1 MDKRMQKIRY
11 EEIMSLVADRDFAN
25 AADIADTIEW
35 RDEKRYTTLIKI
47 SNLYRL
53 DDQPDKA
60 LDLMLMAYDL
70 KPRSKKVVFGLCD
83 LYLDRKDTVKSTEFY
98 KIYEHMAPDT
108 AERLILKYRLV
119 ELCNGSV
126 DTLIAILEDMR
137 HLSPSHPEWRYQLA
151 YLYHRTGNVKK
162 CVETCDDIVT
172 WFIKGP
178 FVVKALELK
187 MLHQRLTPRQQE
199 IYDSRND
206 VEDEIEAYEGDD
218 YTSEKYDDGEFSG
231 DIMVKPISIA
241 KCDTINLSKEL
252 AESMAEL
259 LAGEEK
265 GGSEKKSRNTARR
278 TERFNWEKLRKE
290 REQQEL
296 NPVDEEYY
304 PDNAGKKTG
313 NMGDTQ
319 NDYGYTGDLSNTQ
332 SGYGYTG
339 DMGDTQSDYGYTGDM
354 GDTQSDYGYTGDLS
368 DTQSDYGYTGDM
380 GDTQS
385 GYGYTGDMGD
395 TQSDYGYTGDLSD
408 TQSSYTGDMRDTQSG
423 IQYTGDMNYTES
435 DLQYTEEQGYGRDD
449 EQYYTD
455 NIPYDER
462 HYEDSAYNTDS
473 DLMYTQEMESAARAS
488 EAVSSEKF
496 FEDKT
501 DTIVID
507 TPPTGTNPNFTGH
520 KAGEDIQPIEKG
532 VGLGGQYYQ
541 ADDGQFNLAIPFEPV
556 PDKQITGQINIS
568 DALENWEKIKQRND
582 EQIRRETRQAIL
594 DTTGP
599 IFERFDRESR
609 DVISREPRVIVKESS
624 SHIFGDMYDTEG
636 IELVDIGS
644 EESLAE
650 EEYAAEEPEAYIES
664 EVDEEV
670 KVNGVSQETHGTT
683 IWKEVDAA
691 IRAEKEAKE
700 AAANAEGSESLAG
713 AVAEGVVDAAGAVAE
728 GVGDVAGVALEGAT
742 DVAGAAAEGVI
753 AAGVAAEGT
762 AVAENGL
769 AAAGVEAVAEIAGDA
784 VGAVAAAVGD
794 AADNAITGAAEDSV
808 TDTESAPS
816 VWDEI
821 EAKKVTE
828 AEVENEAAENEEL
841 SEEDYNEEAFEE
853 EPLEDEQYDEEYE
866 EEYYEEAYDEDLPY
880 EEDVSLNTSQMEQ
893 ISDALE
899 TDADRIG
906 AETVED
912 NNDEYIPEEGDED
925 DFSEE
930 ELRIFDHFLYSKKM
944 RRNILQAID
953 QISLAPYVG
962 NAIITGEEKEE
973 TRSLARAL
981 LREIQLIDINF
992 LNNHV
997 ARVSGDKM
1005 NNKDVATVL
1014 SQLANGAL
1022 LIEDA
1027 SGLFRDTLEKI
1038 TNVLENT
1045 EDGVIVIMI
1054 DEKEAI
1060 DRMIEDY
1067 PVLSGYFNARIDM
1080 PPLTDGALVDYA
1092 KSYAYKKEYKIDEER
1107 AVLAL
1112 HQRID
1117 ELQIGEH
1124 NVTLAEVE
1132 QIVDDAIARSGRR
1145 PVSSFFEILSGK
1157 RYDNKEDMIVL
1168 KEKDFQRRSGTVA

>member
-35 RDEKRYTTLIKI
+35 RDEKKYTTLIKI

-83 LYLDRKDTVKSTEFY
+83 LYLDRKDTVKATEFY

-126 DTLIAILEDMR
+126 DTLISILEDMR

-206 VEDEIEAYEGDD
+206 VEDEIEAYEGDE
-218 YTSEKYDDGEFSG
+218 YTAEKYDDGEFSG

-265 GGSEKKSRNTARR
+265 GGYEKKAEKKSRNTLKR

-290 REQQEL
+290 REQQEAFD
-296 NPVDEEYY
+296 PDEEYY
-304 PDNAGKKTG
+304 PEEARNEDLGETG
-313 NMGDTQ
+313 RYTEDIPYDESGDEYHT
-319 NDYGYTGDLSNTQ
+319 DDMGYTGDVDYT
-332 SGYGYTG
+332 GDMGDTRGDMGYTG
-339 DMGDTQSDYGYTGDM
+339 DMGDTRSDLGYTGDM
-354 GDTQSDYGYTGDLS
+354 GYTD
-368 DTQSDYGYTGDM
+368 
-380 GDTQS
+380 
-385 GYGYTGDMGD
+385 
-395 TQSDYGYTGDLSD
+395 
-408 TQSSYTGDMRDTQSG
+408 SG

-435 DLQYTEEQGYGRDD
+435 DLQYTEEQGYGPDD
-449 EQYYTD
+449 GRYYTD

-462 HYEDSAYNTDS
+462 RYEEEAYNTDS
-473 DLMYTQEMESAARAS
+473 DLMYTQEMERAASAAS

-520 KAGEDIQPIEKG
+520 GYKAGEEIKPVEKG
-532 VGLGGQYYQ
+532 VALGGQYYQ

-644 EESLAE
+644 EEE
-650 EEYAAEEPEAYIES
+650 QYGQEEYAGEEPEAYVES

-670 KVNGVSQETHGTT
+670 SVNGVSQETHGTT

-700 AAANAEGSESLAG
+700 AAEAAENAGAAG
-713 AVAEGVVDAAGAVAE
+713 LGEAVAEGATEITEAAGAVVEGAVDAAGAV
-728 GVGDVAGVALEGAT
+728 VEGA
-742 DVAGAAAEGVI
+742 VEVGSLAAEGAM
-753 AAGVAAEGT
+753 AAGVAAES
-762 AVAENGL
+762 AALAEDGL
-769 AAAGVEAVAEIAGDA
+769 AAEGAVAAAEA
-784 VGAVAAAVGD
+784 VGAVAGVVADAVS
-794 AADNAITGAAEDSV
+794 E
-808 TDTESAPS
+808 
-816 VWDEI
+816 
-821 EAKKVTE
+821 
-828 AEVENEAAENEEL
+828 EEL
-841 SEEDYNEEAFEE
+841 SEEEFNDE
-853 EPLEDEQYDEEYE
+853 EPVDEEFYE
-866 EEYYEEAYDEDLPY
+866 DEEYYEEPYEDDQAYD
-880 EEDVSLNTSQMEQ
+880 EDVSLNTSQMEQ

-906 AETVED
+906 VE
-912 NNDEYIPEEGDED
+912 
-925 DFSEE
+925 
-930 ELRIFDHFLYSKKM
+930 
-944 RRNILQAID
+944 
-953 QISLAPYVG
+953 
-962 NAIITGEEKEE
+962 
-973 TRSLARAL
+973 
-981 LREIQLIDINF
+981 
-992 LNNHV
+992 
-997 ARVSGDKM
+997 
-1005 NNKDVATVL
+1005 
-1014 SQLANGAL
+1014 
-1022 LIEDA
+1022 
-1027 SGLFRDTLEKI
+1027 
-1038 TNVLENT
+1038 
-1045 EDGVIVIMI
+1045 
-1054 DEKEAI
+1054 
-1060 DRMIEDY
+1060 
-1067 PVLSGYFNARIDM
+1067 
-1080 PPLTDGALVDYA
+1080 
-1092 KSYAYKKEYKIDEER
+1092 
-1107 AVLAL
+1107 
-1112 HQRID
+1112 
-1117 ELQIGEH
+1117 
-1124 NVTLAEVE
+1124 
-1132 QIVDDAIARSGRR
+1132 
-1145 PVSSFFEILSGK
+1145 
-1157 RYDNKEDMIVL
+1157 
-1168 KEKDFQRRSGTVA
+1168 

>member
-35 RDEKRYTTLIKI
+35 RDEKKYTTLIKI

-83 LYLDRKDTVKSTEFY
+83 LYLDRKDTVKATEFY

-126 DTLIAILEDMR
+126 DTLISILEDMR

-206 VEDEIEAYEGDD
+206 VEDEIEAYEGDE
-218 YTSEKYDDGEFSG
+218 YTAEKYDDGEFSG

-265 GGSEKKSRNTARR
+265 GGYEKKAEKKSRNTLKR

-290 REQQEL
+290 REQQEAFD
-296 NPVDEEYY
+296 PDEEYY
-304 PDNAGKKTG
+304 PEEARNEDLGETG
-313 NMGDTQ
+313 RYTEDIPYDESGGEYYTDDM
-319 NDYGYTGDLSNTQ
+319 GYTGDVDYTGDMGDTRGDL
-332 SGYGYTG
+332 GYTG
-339 DMGDTQSDYGYTGDM
+339 DMGDTRGDFGYTEDM
-354 GDTQSDYGYTGDLS
+354 GYTD
-368 DTQSDYGYTGDM
+368 
-380 GDTQS
+380 
-385 GYGYTGDMGD
+385 
-395 TQSDYGYTGDLSD
+395 
-408 TQSSYTGDMRDTQSG
+408 SG

-435 DLQYTEEQGYGRDD
+435 DLQYTEEQGYGPDD
-449 EQYYTD
+449 GRYYTD

-462 HYEDSAYNTDS
+462 RYEEEAYNTDS
-473 DLMYTQEMESAARAS
+473 DLMYTQEMERAASAAS

-520 KAGEDIQPIEKG
+520 GYKAGEEIKPVEKG
-532 VGLGGQYYQ
+532 VALGGQYYQ

-644 EESLAE
+644 EEE
-650 EEYAAEEPEAYIES
+650 QYGQEEYAVEEPEAYVES

-670 KVNGVSQETHGTT
+670 SVNGVSQETHGTT

-700 AAANAEGSESLAG
+700 AAEAAENAGAAG
-713 AVAEGVVDAAGAVAE
+713 LGEAVAEGATEITEAAGAVVEGAVDAAGAV
-728 GVGDVAGVALEGAT
+728 VEGA
-742 DVAGAAAEGVI
+742 VEVGSLAAEGAM
-753 AAGVAAEGT
+753 AAGVAAES
-762 AVAENGL
+762 AALAEDGL
-769 AAAGVEAVAEIAGDA
+769 AAEGAVAAAEA
-784 VGAVAAAVGD
+784 VGAVAGVVAD
-794 AADNAITGAAEDSV
+794 AV
-808 TDTESAPS
+808 TDSSS
-816 VWDEI
+816 VS
-821 EAKKVTE
+821 VS
-828 AEVENEAAENEEL
+828 EAAEVPHEEEVLTEETALEENDIEENDIEETATEEEL
-841 SEEDYNEEAFEE
+841 FEE
-853 EPLEDEQYDEEYE
+853 EEFNDEEPVDEEFYE
-866 EEYYEEAYDEDLPY
+866 DEEYYEEPYEDDQAYD
-880 EEDVSLNTSQMEQ
+880 EDVSLNTSQMEQ

-906 AETVED
+906 VETVEE
-912 NNDEYIPEEGDED
+912 NNDEYIPEEGDEA

-930 ELRIFDHFLYSKKM
+930 ELRIFDHFLYSRKM
-944 RRNILQAID
+944 RRNILEAID
-953 QISLAPYVG
+953 RISLAPYVG

-1168 KEKDFQRRSGTVA
+1168 KEKDFQRKSGTVA

>member
-1 MDKRMQKIRY
+1 
-11 EEIMSLVADRDFAN
+11 
-25 AADIADTIEW
+25 
-35 RDEKRYTTLIKI
+35 
-47 SNLYRL
+47 
-53 DDQPDKA
+53 
-60 LDLMLMAYDL
+60 
-70 KPRSKKVVFGLCD
+70 
-83 LYLDRKDTVKSTEFY
+83 
-98 KIYEHMAPDT
+98 
-108 AERLILKYRLV
+108 
-119 ELCNGSV
+119 
-126 DTLIAILEDMR
+126 
-137 HLSPSHPEWRYQLA
+137 
-151 YLYHRTGNVKK
+151 
-162 CVETCDDIVT
+162 
-172 WFIKGP
+172 
-178 FVVKALELK
+178 
-187 MLHQRLTPRQQE
+187 
-199 IYDSRND
+199 
-206 VEDEIEAYEGDD
+206 
-218 YTSEKYDDGEFSG
+218 
-231 DIMVKPISIA
+231 
-241 KCDTINLSKEL
+241 
-252 AESMAEL
+252 MAEL

-265 GGSEKKSRNTARR
+265 GGYEKKAEKKSRNTLKR

-290 REQQEL
+290 REQQEAFD
-296 NPVDEEYY
+296 PDEEYY
-304 PDNAGKKTG
+304 PEEARNEDLGETG
-313 NMGDTQ
+313 RYTEDIPYDESGDEYHT
-319 NDYGYTGDLSNTQ
+319 DDMGYTGDVD
-332 SGYGYTG
+332 YTG
-339 DMGDTQSDYGYTGDM
+339 DMGDTRGDMDYTGNM
-354 GDTQSDYGYTGDLS
+354 GDTRGDFGYTEDM
-368 DTQSDYGYTGDM
+368 GYTD
-380 GDTQS
+380 
-385 GYGYTGDMGD
+385 
-395 TQSDYGYTGDLSD
+395 
-408 TQSSYTGDMRDTQSG
+408 SG

-435 DLQYTEEQGYGRDD
+435 DLQYTEEQGYGPDD
-449 EQYYTD
+449 GRYYTD

-462 HYEDSAYNTDS
+462 QYEEEAYNTDS
-473 DLMYTQEMESAARAS
+473 DLMYTQEMERAASAAS

-520 KAGEDIQPIEKG
+520 GYKAGEEIKPVEKG
-532 VGLGGQYYQ
+532 VALGGQYYQ

-644 EESLAE
+644 EEEQYAQ
-650 EEYAAEEPEAYIES
+650 EEYAGEEPEAYVES

-670 KVNGVSQETHGTT
+670 SVNGVSQETHGTT

-700 AAANAEGSESLAG
+700 AAEAAENAGAAG
-713 AVAEGVVDAAGAVAE
+713 LGEAVAEGATEITEAAGAVVEGAVDAAGAV
-728 GVGDVAGVALEGAT
+728 VEGA
-742 DVAGAAAEGVI
+742 VEVGSLAAEGAM
-753 AAGVAAEGT
+753 AAGVAAESAALAEDGLVAEG
-762 AVAENGL
+762 AVA
-769 AAAGVEAVAEIAGDA
+769 AAEA
-784 VGAVAAAVGD
+784 VGAVAGVVADAVS
-794 AADNAITGAAEDSV
+794 E
-808 TDTESAPS
+808 
-816 VWDEI
+816 
-821 EAKKVTE
+821 
-828 AEVENEAAENEEL
+828 EEL
-841 SEEDYNEEAFEE
+841 SDE
-853 EPLEDEQYDEEYE
+853 EPVDEEFYE
-866 EEYYEEAYDEDLPY
+866 DEEYYEEPYEDDQAYD
-880 EEDVSLNTSQMEQ
+880 EDVSLNTSQMEQ

-906 AETVED
+906 VETVEE
-912 NNDEYIPEEGDED
+912 NNDEYIPEEGDEA

-930 ELRIFDHFLYSKKM
+930 ELRIFDHFLYSRKM
-944 RRNILQAID
+944 RRNILEAID
-953 QISLAPYVG
+953 RISLAPYVG

-1168 KEKDFQRRSGTVA
+1168 KEKDFQRKSGTVA

>member
-35 RDEKRYTTLIKI
+35 RDEKKYTTLIKI

-83 LYLDRKDTVKSTEFY
+83 LYLDRKDTVKATEFY

-126 DTLIAILEDMR
+126 DTLISILEDMR

-206 VEDEIEAYEGDD
+206 VEDEIEAYEGDE

-265 GGSEKKSRNTARR
+265 GGYEKKAEKKSRNTLKR

-290 REQQEL
+290 REQQEAFD
-296 NPVDEEYY
+296 PDEEYY
-304 PDNAGKKTG
+304 PEEARNEDLGETG
-313 NMGDTQ
+313 RYTEDIPYDESGDEYHT
-319 NDYGYTGDLSNTQ
+319 DDMGYTGDVD
-332 SGYGYTG
+332 YTG
-339 DMGDTQSDYGYTGDM
+339 DMGDTRGDFGYTEDM
-354 GDTQSDYGYTGDLS
+354 GYTD
-368 DTQSDYGYTGDM
+368 
-380 GDTQS
+380 
-385 GYGYTGDMGD
+385 
-395 TQSDYGYTGDLSD
+395 
-408 TQSSYTGDMRDTQSG
+408 SG

-435 DLQYTEEQGYGRDD
+435 DLQYTEEQGYGPDD
-449 EQYYTD
+449 GRYYTD

-462 HYEDSAYNTDS
+462 QYEEEAYNTDS
-473 DLMYTQEMESAARAS
+473 DLMYTQEMERAASAVS

-520 KAGEDIQPIEKG
+520 GYKAGEEIKPVEKG
-532 VGLGGQYYQ
+532 VALGGQYYQ

-644 EESLAE
+644 EEEQYAQ
-650 EEYAAEEPEAYIES
+650 EEYAGEEPEAYVES

-670 KVNGVSQETHGTT
+670 SVNGVSQETHGTT

-700 AAANAEGSESLAG
+700 AAEAAENAGAAG
-713 AVAEGVVDAAGAVAE
+713 LGEAVAEGATEITEAAGAVVEGAVDAAGAV
-728 GVGDVAGVALEGAT
+728 VEGA
-742 DVAGAAAEGVI
+742 VEVGSLAAEGAM
-753 AAGVAAEGT
+753 AAGVAAESAALAEDGLVAEG
-762 AVAENGL
+762 AVA
-769 AAAGVEAVAEIAGDA
+769 AAEA
-784 VGAVAAAVGD
+784 VGAVAGVVADAVS
-794 AADNAITGAAEDSV
+794 E
-808 TDTESAPS
+808 
-816 VWDEI
+816 
-821 EAKKVTE
+821 
-828 AEVENEAAENEEL
+828 EEL
-841 SEEDYNEEAFEE
+841 SDE
-853 EPLEDEQYDEEYE
+853 EPVDEEFYE
-866 EEYYEEAYDEDLPY
+866 DEEYYEEPYEDDQAYD
-880 EEDVSLNTSQMEQ
+880 EDVSLNTSQMEQ

-906 AETVED
+906 VETVEE
-912 NNDEYIPEEGDED
+912 NNDEYIPEEGDEA

-930 ELRIFDHFLYSKKM
+930 ELRIFDHFLYSRKM
-944 RRNILQAID
+944 RRNILEAID
-953 QISLAPYVG
+953 RISLAPYVG

-1168 KEKDFQRRSGTVA
+1168 KEKDFQRKSGTVA

>member
-35 RDEKRYTTLIKI
+35 RDEKKYTTLIKI

-83 LYLDRKDTVKSTEFY
+83 LYLDRKDTVKATEFY

-126 DTLIAILEDMR
+126 DTLISILEDMR

-206 VEDEIEAYEGDD
+206 VEDEIEAYEGDE

-265 GGSEKKSRNTARR
+265 GGYEKKAEKKSRNTLKR

-290 REQQEL
+290 REQQEAFD
-296 NPVDEEYY
+296 PDEEYY
-304 PDNAGKKTG
+304 PEEARNEDLGETG
-313 NMGDTQ
+313 RYTEDIPYDESGDEYHT
-319 NDYGYTGDLSNTQ
+319 DDMGYTGDVDYTGDMGDTRGDM
-332 SGYGYTG
+332 GYTGDKGDTRGDMDYTGDMGDTRGDMGYTG
-339 DMGDTQSDYGYTGDM
+339 DMGDTRGDFGYTEDM
-354 GDTQSDYGYTGDLS
+354 GYTD
-368 DTQSDYGYTGDM
+368 
-380 GDTQS
+380 
-385 GYGYTGDMGD
+385 
-395 TQSDYGYTGDLSD
+395 
-408 TQSSYTGDMRDTQSG
+408 SG

-435 DLQYTEEQGYGRDD
+435 DLQYTEEQGYGPDD
-449 EQYYTD
+449 GRYYTD

-462 HYEDSAYNTDS
+462 QYEEEAYNTDS
-473 DLMYTQEMESAARAS
+473 DLMYTQEMERAASAAS

-520 KAGEDIQPIEKG
+520 GYKAGEEIKPVEKG
-532 VGLGGQYYQ
+532 VALGGQYYQ

-644 EESLAE
+644 EEEQYAQ
-650 EEYAAEEPEAYIES
+650 EEYAGEEPEAYVES

-670 KVNGVSQETHGTT
+670 SVNGVSQETHGTT

-700 AAANAEGSESLAG
+700 AAEAAENAGAAG
-713 AVAEGVVDAAGAVAE
+713 LGEAVAEGATEITEAAGAVVEGAVDAAGAV
-728 GVGDVAGVALEGAT
+728 VEGA
-742 DVAGAAAEGVI
+742 VEVGSLAAEGAM
-753 AAGVAAEGT
+753 AAGVAAESAALTEDGLVAEG
-762 AVAENGL
+762 AVA
-769 AAAGVEAVAEIAGDA
+769 AAEA
-784 VGAVAAAVGD
+784 VGAVAGVVAD
-794 AADNAITGAAEDSV
+794 AV
-808 TDTESAPS
+808 TDSAS
-816 VWDEI
+816 VS
-821 EAKKVTE
+821 VS
-828 AEVENEAAENEEL
+828 EAAEVPHEEEVLTEETALEENDIEETATEEEL
-841 SEEDYNEEAFEE
+841 SDE
-853 EPLEDEQYDEEYE
+853 EPVDEEFYE
-866 EEYYEEAYDEDLPY
+866 DEEYYEEPYEDDQAYD
-880 EEDVSLNTSQMEQ
+880 EDVSLNTSQMEQ

-906 AETVED
+906 VETVEE
-912 NNDEYIPEEGDED
+912 NNDEYIPEEGDEA

-930 ELRIFDHFLYSKKM
+930 ELRIFDHFLYSRKM
-944 RRNILQAID
+944 RRNILEAID
-953 QISLAPYVG
+953 RISLAPYVG

-1168 KEKDFQRRSGTVA
+1168 KEKDFQRKSGTVA

>member
-35 RDEKRYTTLIKI
+35 RDEKKYTTLIKI

-83 LYLDRKDTVKSTEFY
+83 LYLDRKDTVKATEFY

-126 DTLIAILEDMR
+126 DTLISILEDMR

-206 VEDEIEAYEGDD
+206 VEDEIEAYEGDE
-218 YTSEKYDDGEFSG
+218 YTAEKYDDGEFSG

-265 GGSEKKSRNTARR
+265 GGYEKKAEKKSRNTLKR

-290 REQQEL
+290 REQQEAFD
-296 NPVDEEYY
+296 PDEEYY
-304 PDNAGKKTG
+304 PEEARNDDSGETG
-313 NMGDTQ
+313 RYTEDIPYDESGDEYYT
-319 NDYGYTGDLSNTQ
+319 DDMGYTGDADYT
-332 SGYGYTG
+332 GDMGDTRGDMGYTG
-339 DMGDTQSDYGYTGDM
+339 DMGDTRGDMGYTGDM
-354 GDTQSDYGYTGDLS
+354 GDTRGDFGYTEDM
-368 DTQSDYGYTGDM
+368 GYTD
-380 GDTQS
+380 
-385 GYGYTGDMGD
+385 
-395 TQSDYGYTGDLSD
+395 
-408 TQSSYTGDMRDTQSG
+408 SG

-435 DLQYTEEQGYGRDD
+435 DLQYTEEQGYGPDD
-449 EQYYTD
+449 GQYYTD

-462 HYEDSAYNTDS
+462 QYEEEAYNTDS
-473 DLMYTQEMESAARAS
+473 DLMYTQEMERAASAAS

-520 KAGEDIQPIEKG
+520 GYKAGEEIKPVEKG
-532 VGLGGQYYQ
+532 VALGGQYYQ

-644 EESLAE
+644 EEEQYAQ
-650 EEYAAEEPEAYIES
+650 EEYTGEEPEAYVES

-670 KVNGVSQETHGTT
+670 SVNGVSQETHGTT

-700 AAANAEGSESLAG
+700 AAEAAENSGAAG
-713 AVAEGVVDAAGAVAE
+713 LGEAVAEGATEITEAAGAVAE
-728 GVGDVAGVALEGAT
+728 GAVDAAGAVVEGA
-742 DVAGAAAEGVI
+742 VEVGSLAAEGAM
-753 AAGVAAEGT
+753 AAGVAAESAALTEDGLVAEG
-762 AVAENGL
+762 AVA
-769 AAAGVEAVAEIAGDA
+769 AAEA
-784 VGAVAAAVGD
+784 VGAVAGVVAD
-794 AADNAITGAAEDSV
+794 AV
-808 TDTESAPS
+808 TDSAS
-816 VWDEI
+816 VS
-821 EAKKVTE
+821 VS
-828 AEVENEAAENEEL
+828 EAAEIPHEEEVLTEETALEENDIEETATEEEL
-841 SEEDYNEEAFEE
+841 SEEEFSDE
-853 EPLEDEQYDEEYE
+853 EPVDEEFYE
-866 EEYYEEAYDEDLPY
+866 DEEYYEEPYEDDQAYD
-880 EEDVSLNTSQMEQ
+880 EDVSLNTSQMEQ

-906 AETVED
+906 VETVEE
-912 NNDEYIPEEGDED
+912 NNDEYIPEEGDEA

-930 ELRIFDHFLYSKKM
+930 ELRIFDHFLYSRKM
-944 RRNILQAID
+944 RRNILEAID
-953 QISLAPYVG
+953 RISLAPYVG

-1168 KEKDFQRRSGTVA
+1168 KEKDFQRKSGTVA